1 MSLLTLIQDVCGQ
14 VGMPQPTSVIG
25 SSSGHV
31 KKMLAILQSDLA
43 IRVRDEGP
51 FPEFRRN
58 HTMTLVSAQ
67 DNYALP
73 EDFDFAVNET
83 HWDQA
88 NNWEIL
94 QTSPKGWR
102 FRKESTISESIWKRF
117 IVQGWADNQF
127 IIDPAPAANEAG
139 NTLTFDYYST
149 TWIKPQEWAAS
160 TAVVAGQ
167 FVSYNGNIYSTA
179 SAGTTGS
186 TAPTHT
192 SGDSSDGGVTWS
204 YSSAAYDRFT
214 ADTDELIL
222 PEHIYVLGL
231 KWLWRQS
238 NGLPS
243 EDKGDFYRKLARHKT
258 KLKGART
265 RNLAGSR
272 GRRWPNIPEVIP
284 T

>member
-43 IRVRDEGP
+43 IRVKDMGP
-51 FPEFRRN
+51 FPEHRRE
-58 HTMTLVSAQ
+58 HTITLVAAQ
-67 DNYALP
+67 DSYALP
-73 EDFDFAVNET
+73 ADFDYAANGT

-88 NNWEIL
+88 NNWEML

-102 FRKESTISESIWKRF
+102 FRKESSISESTWKRF

-127 IIDPAPAANEAG
+127 YVDPAPSSDEAG
-139 NTLTFDYYST
+139 NTLVFDYYST
-149 TWIKPQEWAAS
+149 TWIRPKTWESGLTVAAGS
-160 TAVVAGQ
+160 YI
-167 FVSYNGNIYSTA
+167 SYNGNIYSTA

-192 SGDSSDGGVTWS
+192 SGSASDDNVTWA
-204 YSSAAYDRFT
+204 YSDEAYTRFT

-231 KWLWRQS
+231 KWLWRES

-243 EDKGDFYRKLARHKT
+243 ADERPFYNKVSRHKT
-258 KLKGART
+258 KLKGSRT
-265 RNLAGSR
+265 LNLAR
-272 GRRWPNIPEVIP
+272 RRPRRWPNVPEVIP